1 MSDLTVRHSRLASFQ
16 LALALCLMILGL
28 ALAVLWGRAILLV
41 SATDP
46 WPIVV
51 TATSIPTHT
60 PTSRLAVVSPQA
72 TPTREPTRAPQPT
85 RISPLPTQAHAD
97 PPRCTET
104 TGQVFSKTFSSR
116 VSNAAQRYI
125 IYLPPCYNYTETRYP
140 TIYLIHGS
148 ENDETHWQRLGMFQA
163 MDEGVRTGRIPPAI
177 MVLPNGDYDLFMNT
191 SGGSGSYEAEFVD
204 ELIPHIDST
213 YRTEAASEL
222 RAIGGISRG
231 GVWSYE
237 IGFRHSDLFAV
248 VGGHSAALNVNLAP
262 PGLDPLNMAGLP
274 SLKKQ
279 RIWLD
284 VGDADYTRPGVEQ
297 LHAALERS
305 GVEHT
310 YKIWPGAHDDSL
322 WAAHLADYLE
332 FYTLSWRKLG
342 AVLSPMRT
350 E

>member
-1 MSDLTVRHSRLASFQ
+1 M
-16 LALALCLMILGL
+16 ALAVCLMILGL

-41 SATDP
+41 PATDP
-46 WPIVV
+46 WPTVA
-51 TATSIPTHT
+51 TATST
-60 PTSRLAVVSPQA
+60 PTITPTPRPAVISPLA
-72 TPTREPTRAPQPT
+72 TPTRSPTRTPQPAT
-85 RISPLPTQAHAD
+85 SASLPTPPGKAD
-97 PPRCTET
+97 APRCTEI
-104 TGQVFSKTFSSR
+104 TGQVISGTFSSR
-116 VSNAAQRYI
+116 VSNAEQRYL
-125 IYLPPCYNYTETRYP
+125 IYLPPCYDHTETRYP

-148 ENDETHWQRLGMFQA
+148 ENNETHWQRLGVFQA
-163 MDEGVRTGRIPPAI
+163 MDEGLRAGKFLPAI
-177 MVLPNGDYDLFMNT
+177 IVLPDGDYDLFMHT
-191 SGGSGSYEAEFVD
+191 SGGPGTYEAQFVD
-204 ELIPHIDST
+204 ELIPYIDST
-213 YRTEAASEL
+213 YRTEAVSEL

-237 IGFRHSDLFAV
+237 IGFRHPDLFAI

-262 PGLDPLNMAGLP
+262 PGLDPLNMGGLP

-297 LHAALERS
+297 LHAALGRS

-332 FYTLSWRKLG
+332 FYTLSWRRPGGGL
-342 AVLSPMRT
+342 ATPSR
-350 E
+350 

>member
-1 MSDLTVRHSRLASFQ
+1 
-16 LALALCLMILGL
+16 MILGL
-28 ALAVLWGRAILLV
+28 ALAVLWGRAILLE

-46 WPIVV
+46 WPIVA
-51 TATSIPTHT
+51 TATCTPILT
-60 PTSRLAVVSPQA
+60 PTSRPAVASPLA
-72 TPTREPTRAPQPT
+72 TPTRGPTRIPQPT
-85 RISPLPTQAHAD
+85 ISSSLPTPAHAD

-104 TGQVFSKTFSSR
+104 TGQVISRTFSSR
-116 VSNAAQRYI
+116 VSNAEQRYI

-148 ENDETHWQRLGMFQA
+148 ENDETHWQRLGVFQV
-163 MDEGVRTGRIPPAI
+163 MDEGVRAGRIPPAI
-177 MVLPNGDYDLFMNT
+177 MVLPDGDYGLFMNT
-191 SGGSGSYEAEFVD
+191 SGGPRSYEAEFVD
-204 ELIPHIDST
+204 ELIPHIDGA

-237 IGFRHSDLFAV
+237 IGFRHPDLFAV

-262 PGLDPLNMAGLP
+262 PGLDPLNMTDLP

-297 LHAALERS
+297 LHVALDRS

-310 YKIWPGAHDDSL
+310 YQVWPGAHDDSL

-332 FYTLSWRKLG
+332 FYTLSWRRPG
-342 AVLSPMRT
+342 AVSSPTR
-350 E
+350 